1 MPRIHKSID
10 IDASREHVFA
20 LAVDPARQ
28 PEWITF
34 IKEIEITSGDG
45 KSAGTTDR
53 CVFKLGPRTQT
64 FEAEWTEY
72 KANES
77 FARRATSGATM
88 QGRMTFTP
96 TDGSTLVQWTVEYR
110 PPFGPLGAL
119 FDLLFMNRV
128 FQNEME
134 ESLDKLKEALES

>member
-1 MPRIHKSID
+1 M
-10 IDASREHVFA
+10 DA
-20 LAVDPARQ
+20 ARQ
-28 PEWITF
+28 PDWITF
-34 IKEIEITSGDG
+34 IKEIEVTSGDG

-72 KANES
+72 EANES

-96 TDGSTLVQWTVEYR
+96 VDGSTLVQWTIEYQ

-128 FQNEME
+128 FQNEIE
-134 ESLDKLKEALES
+134 ESLGKLKEALET